1 MIDVDLWGLS
11 KTIISSKQWQLIRE
25 AVRRELAF
33 EAIFGNAI
41 TDMGESLSVFN
52 LQLLPTVAIVIQ
64 ADNDGI
70 ACFDNA
76 IIELQQKDIY
86 NRVIDM
92 LQQDVEGIVTVVGQ
106 ENIFAITAGD
116 RDVVLLL
123 PVDIRE
129 SQAEVKTTAKRY
141 GRHIKAHLSKKI
153 NYSIS
158 LGIGQGYEFKHIRQ
172 SYFEA
177 CAALKYKF
185 YQNDGAIIHYSEVS
199 WGDRESQQ
207 IFIAYETKLLA
218 TVRKGEWQHAAV
230 FAAHMLDTIGGSRR
244 IHPDVLKVRI
254 LELLT
259 VVSRGIMELGGDP
272 DILLDI
278 KIRSGDEIGRVTTL
292 AELKA
297 WLPDIIS
304 EMCGLVKE
312 KQQAAIVRAIT
323 HAKQFIAEN
332 YYLDI
337 SLEDLAKREYMS
349 SSYLSRAFSDIVGTS
364 FTDYLKAVR
373 VSRAQALL
381 LSTDKGVAEIA
392 AKVGYQDPNYFS
404 RVFKLVTGKSPLQY
418 RQGIINCTEVN

>member
-323 HAKQFIAEN
+323 HAKQF
-332 YYLDI
+332 
-337 SLEDLAKREYMS
+337 
-349 SSYLSRAFSDIVGTS
+349 
-364 FTDYLKAVR
+364 
-373 VSRAQALL
+373 
-381 LSTDKGVAEIA
+381 
-392 AKVGYQDPNYFS
+392 
-404 RVFKLVTGKSPLQY
+404 
-418 RQGIINCTEVN
+418 

>member
-1 MIDVDLWGLS
+1 
-11 KTIISSKQWQLIRE
+11 
-25 AVRRELAF
+25 
-33 EAIFGNAI
+33 
-41 TDMGESLSVFN
+41 
-52 LQLLPTVAIVIQ
+52 
-64 ADNDGI
+64 
-70 ACFDNA
+70 
-76 IIELQQKDIY
+76 
-86 NRVIDM
+86 
-92 LQQDVEGIVTVVGQ
+92 
-106 ENIFAITAGD
+106 
-116 RDVVLLL
+116 
-123 PVDIRE
+123 
-129 SQAEVKTTAKRY
+129 
-141 GRHIKAHLSKKI
+141 
-153 NYSIS
+153 
-158 LGIGQGYEFKHIRQ
+158 
-172 SYFEA
+172 
-177 CAALKYKF
+177 
-185 YQNDGAIIHYSEVS
+185 
-199 WGDRESQQ
+199 
-207 IFIAYETKLLA
+207 
-218 TVRKGEWQHAAV
+218 
-230 FAAHMLDTIGGSRR
+230 MLDTIGGSRR